1 MRLFTIGPVQMFD
14 DITSEFRGGVQLP
27 YFRTPEFSQLMLDTD
42 RLLKKLI
49 GTADTSRTVYLTASG
64 TAAMEATI
72 MNCFTS
78 EDRLLVVNGGTF
90 GQRFAELCAIHQI
103 PFDEIR
109 LPYGETLSEE
119 HFAPFLDQQL
129 TALLVNIDETS
140 TGQLYDIRLLHDIC
154 ERCGMYLIV
163 DAISSFLCDPYD
175 MDRYGIDVSISS
187 TQKGACVEPG
197 MSFVVLGERILH
209 ERVQRQHVA
218 SLYFDFKVY
227 LKNFERG
234 QTPFTPAIGV
244 CQELYASLARID
256 RMGLQKHL
264 DHIAAVAADFRE
276 KSMELPVSI
285 PAFPLSHA
293 LTPIVFDEPIAYRVF
308 EVLKDRYDIMVNPTG
323 GPLHETSLR
332 IAHIGETDEE
342 DNTLLIATMK
352 QAIEDVQDEMKMP

>member
-1 MRLFTIGPVQMFD
+1 MISRAFISR
-14 DITSEFRGGVQLP
+14 I
-27 YFRTPEFSQLMLDTD
+27 RTPEFSQLMFDTD

-90 GQRFAELCAIHQI
+90 GQRFAELCEIHQI

-119 HFAPFLDQQL
+119 HFASFAGQHF

-140 TGQLYDIRLLHDIC
+140 TGQLYDIQLLHDVC

-163 DAISSFLCDPYD
+163 DAISSFLCDPYE
-175 MDRYGIDVSISS
+175 MDRYGINVTISS
-187 TQKGACVEPG
+187 SQKGACVEPG
-197 MSFVVLGERILH
+197 MSFVVLGERILR
-209 ERVQRQHVA
+209 ERVQQQRVA

-244 CQELYASLARID
+244 CQELHASLARID
-256 RMGLQKHL
+256 RMGLQTHL
-264 DHIAAVAADFRE
+264 DHIAAVAADFR
-276 KSMELPVSI
+276 KKAMELPVSI
-285 PAFPLSHA
+285 PAFPLSQA

-308 EVLKDRYDIMVNPTG
+308 EVLKDRYDIMANPTG

-332 IAHIGETDEE
+332 IAHIGETTEE
-342 DNTLLIATMK
+342 DNTLLVTAMK
-352 QAIEDVQDEMKMP
+352 QAIADVQGEVKMS